1 MKINTFQDSKQNKL
15 ALLALHGWT
24 GDEFSMEAIA
34 NETGPLSAKWYLPRA
49 PYNADTGKG
58 YTWFSGS
65 DEKGW
70 RYNKTLQMMRNIM
83 QRIIDDGFSPE
94 NTFIVGFSMGAGLSM
109 LFASRLPYSIGGV
122 IPIAGYIMKREHL
135 LSTMTQESLRTPF
148 LMIQGDKDEIITP
161 AQSRETANLLT
172 SVGYS
177 VNYKMFDAKHKIPKK
192 AIPVI
197 KKFIYRNQANL

>member
-1 MKINTFQDSKQNKL
+1 MKINTFQDSKKNKL

-70 RYNKTLQMMRNIM
+70 RYNKTLQKNYNI
-83 QRIIDDGFSPE
+83 
-94 NTFIVGFSMGAGLSM
+94 V
-109 LFASRLPYSIGGV
+109 
-122 IPIAGYIMKREHL
+122 
-135 LSTMTQESLRTPF
+135 
-148 LMIQGDKDEIITP
+148 
-161 AQSRETANLLT
+161 
-172 SVGYS
+172 
-177 VNYKMFDAKHKIPKK
+177 
-192 AIPVI
+192 
-197 KKFIYRNQANL
+197 